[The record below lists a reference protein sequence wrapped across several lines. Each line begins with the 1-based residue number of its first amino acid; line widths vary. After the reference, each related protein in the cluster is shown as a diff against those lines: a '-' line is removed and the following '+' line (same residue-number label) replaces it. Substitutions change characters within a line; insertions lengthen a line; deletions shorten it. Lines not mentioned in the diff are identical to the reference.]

1 MEGLHEVGSVQVE
14 EGLVSTEMSRLEAVA
29 DRPDSSLACSEDS
42 SLDIEPSRHSRH
54 GGERQLVVGDDRVR
68 RSPAVFMSALVGE
81 NPQGSE
87 VILYLGIFTLQF
99 SDLHVKPVVLLPHE
113 LHDHLGADRLAVVE
127 AVESH
132 LVGPRHLSPG
142 PDIAHINIERL

>member
-1 MEGLHEVGSVQVE
+1 
-14 EGLVSTEMSRLEAVA
+14 
-29 DRPDSSLACSEDS
+29 
-42 SLDIEPSRHSRH
+42 
-54 GGERQLVVGDDRVR
+54 
-68 RSPAVFMSALVGE
+68 MSALVGE

-99 SDLHVKPVVLLPHE
+99 SDLHVEPVVLLSHE
-113 LHDHLGADRLAVVE
+113 LHDHLGANRLAVVE

-142 PDIAHINIERL
+142 PDIAHINIERLCVNFPFMFTSGLEILLKSEKDISR